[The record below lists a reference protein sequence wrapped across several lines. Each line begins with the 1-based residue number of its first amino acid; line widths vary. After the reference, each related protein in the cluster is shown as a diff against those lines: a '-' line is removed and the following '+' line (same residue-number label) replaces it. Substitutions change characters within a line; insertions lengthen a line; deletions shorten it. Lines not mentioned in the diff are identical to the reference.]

1 MTRTAAERERLVFA
15 ARVSFLFAALAAVI
29 GTNMPF
35 LPVWLDWAGLT
46 PSEIAIVTAT
56 PLLVRVAVTPAIAF
70 AADRAGDHRTF
81 LIGLAWLGLAGLLAL
96 AQSRGFWPILV
107 FTIVF
112 SLSWTTNMPLA
123 ETVAMSGVK
132 AAGLDYGRMRLWGS
146 LSFIAASL
154 AGGWVIQV
162 LGAASAIWLIVA
174 ASLLVVAAA
183 QALPPP
189 IGQGRLRAATG
200 PPRLSLA
207 DATGL
212 VRSRIFL
219 IFLAAG
225 GLTSASHAVLYTFG
239 TLHWRAQGLSTG
251 WSGTLWA
258 ISIVAEVAL
267 FAWSA
272 AAVARAG
279 PVGLVALGAGASLLR
294 WLVMGLDPP
303 LAVLVPLQLLHAATF
318 GATHIG
324 AIHFIGRTVPETQA
338 GTAQALYASVTGGIA
353 MGAAM
358 LAAGPLYAAYA
369 GGAYWAMAVLAGA
382 GLAASLV
389 LLRARP

>member
-123 ETVAMSGVK
+123 ETVAVSGVK

-183 QALPPP
+183 HALPPP

>member
-1 MTRTAAERERLVFA
+1 MTRTDAERERLVFA

-46 PSEIAIVTAT
+46 PNAIAIVTAT

-81 LIGLAWLGLAGLLAL
+81 LIGLAWLGLAGLVAL

-107 FTIVF
+107 LTIVF

-162 LGAASAIWLIVA
+162 LGAPSAIWLIVA
-174 ASLLVVAAA
+174 ASLLVVVAAH
-183 QALPPP
+183 ALPPP

-212 VRSRIFL
+212 VRSRNFL

-303 LAVLVPLQLLHAATF
+303 LAVLVPLQVLHAATF

>member
-1 MTRTAAERERLVFA
+1 
-15 ARVSFLFAALAAVI
+15 
-29 GTNMPF
+29 
-35 LPVWLDWAGLT
+35 
-46 PSEIAIVTAT
+46 
-56 PLLVRVAVTPAIAF
+56 
-70 AADRAGDHRTF
+70 
-81 LIGLAWLGLAGLLAL
+81 
-96 AQSRGFWPILV
+96 
-107 FTIVF
+107 
-112 SLSWTTNMPLA
+112 
-123 ETVAMSGVK
+123 
-132 AAGLDYGRMRLWGS
+132 
-146 LSFIAASL
+146 
-154 AGGWVIQV
+154 
-162 LGAASAIWLIVA
+162 
-174 ASLLVVAAA
+174 
-183 QALPPP
+183 LPPP

>member
-123 ETVAMSGVK
+123 ETVAVIGVK